1 MTTTTCVCR
10 GSDAFSWQLL
20 QTSSEPFWWGIRFL
34 WLFWRAC
41 LHKIRFGF
49 LSPYMCASAS
59 FLHTSSFFHTCV
71 RVREFVQ
78 VYMRAHLFICV
89 RAWKYVELAMCT
101 CVRVC
106 VRACACV
113 RVCTRARLF
122 IYVRVRDYKKI
133 SKARIFKR
141 RIWLYIYDDMM
152 CVSYDTSD
160 LFTMNLRII
169 IHMIYLL

>member
-1 MTTTTCVCR
+1 MCACARVRASAHACAFVHLCASVKVCR
-10 GSDAFSWQLL
+10 IGNV
-20 QTSSEPFWWGIRFL
+20 P
-34 WLFWRAC
+34 
-41 LHKIRFGF
+41 
-49 LSPYMCASAS
+49 
-59 FLHTSSFFHTCV
+59 
-71 RVREFVQ
+71 
-78 VYMRAHLFICV
+78 
-89 RAWKYVELAMCT
+89 